1 MSDILRFDQFR
12 LDLQDEEGRRF
23 NLLDDIS
30 FTLPEGKALG
40 IVGESG
46 CGKSI
51 TSLAV
56 MRLLPQAAKVA
67 GGRVLLRGESLYDK
81 TEQEMQRIRGR
92 DVAMIFQDPMSCLNP
107 VLSIGFQIDEAL
119 RRHNPKDSDR
129 QVREK
134 TLSLLQKVG
143 IPHPEERV
151 KNYPFQFS
159 GGMRQRT
166 MIAMAIA
173 CSPGLLIADE
183 ATTALDV
190 TIQAQVLDLMIRLKA
205 DGSLMF
211 ITHNLGIVAE
221 VCDEVTVMYAGQI
234 VEAGTVPEVFL
245 HPAHPYTRGLLKA
258 LPSLSS
264 VDNVLY
270 NIPGVV
276 PSAENFGPG
285 CRFAERCEYAQPRC
299 SERKPHRCV
308 LNEEHHVACYLY
320 EEVMI

>member
-1 MSDILRFDQFR
+1 MADILRFNNFR
-12 LDLQDEEGRRF
+12 LDLQNDEGQRF

-30 FTLPEGKALG
+30 FSLPEGKALG

-56 MRLLPQAAKVA
+56 MRLLPAAAQVV
-67 GGRVLLRGESLYDK
+67 GGDVYLKGMNLMKK
-81 TEQEMQRIRGR
+81 TEQEMHEIRGKE
-92 DVAMIFQDPMSCLNP
+92 VAMIFQDPLTCLNP
-107 VLSIGFQIDEAL
+107 VLTVGFQIGEAIK
-119 RRHNPKDSDR
+119 RHNPNDSAADIKE
-129 QVREK
+129 Q
-134 TLSLLQKVG
+134 TLSLLKRVG
-143 IPHPEERV
+143 IPNPDKRI
-151 KNYPFQFS
+151 KNYPHQFS

-190 TIQAQVLDLMIRLKA
+190 TIQAQVLDLMMRLKEG
-205 DGSLMF
+205 GSFMF

-234 VEAGTVPEVFL
+234 VEAGMVEEVFL
-245 HPAHPYTRGLLKA
+245 HPAHPYTKGLLLA
-258 LPSLSS
+258 LPTLSS
-264 VDNVLY
+264 TGKKLY

-276 PSAENFGPG
+276 PSVQNFTPG
-285 CRFAERCEYAQPRC
+285 CRYAPRC
-299 SERKPHRCV
+299 DYAKPVCSEHKPVRCV
-308 LNEEHHVACYLY
+308 LNDNHHVACYLY
-320 EEVMI
+320 EEVKT

>member
-1 MSDILRFDQFR
+1 MADILRFDKFR
-12 LDLQDEEGRRF
+12 LDLQDDEGRHF

-30 FTLPEGKALG
+30 FSLPDGKALG

-56 MRLLPQAAKVA
+56 MRLLPQAAKVM
-67 GGRVLLRGESLYDK
+67 GGGVYLRGDSLLEK
-81 TEQEMQRIRGR
+81 TEAEMHDIRGK
-92 DVAMIFQDPMSCLNP
+92 DVAMIFQDPLTCLNP
-107 VLSIGFQIDEAL
+107 VLTIGFQIGEAIK
-119 RRHNPKDSDR
+119 RHNPRTSAEEIKER
-129 QVREK
+129 
-134 TLSLLQKVG
+134 TISLLKRVG
-143 IPHPEERV
+143 IPTPEKRIR
-151 KNYPFQFS
+151 NYPHQFS

-190 TIQAQVLDLMIRLKA
+190 TIQAQVLDLMIRLKEG
-205 DGSLMF
+205 GSFMF

-234 VEAGTVPEVFL
+234 VEAGTVDEVFL
-245 HPAHPYTRGLLKA
+245 HPAHPYTKGLLLA
-258 LPSLSS
+258 LPTLTSS
-264 VDNVLY
+264 GKKLY

-276 PSAENFGPG
+276 PTVQNFTPG
-285 CRFAERCEYAQPRC
+285 CRYAPRCEYAKPVC
-299 SERKPHRCV
+299 SERKPARCV
-308 LNEEHHVACYLY
+308 LNDSHHVACYLY
-320 EEVMI
+320 EEVMA

>member
-1 MSDILRFDQFR
+1 MADILRFDKFR
-12 LDLQDEEGRRF
+12 LDLQNDEGHRF

-56 MRLLPQAAKVA
+56 MRLLPPSARVA
-67 GGRVLLRGESLYDK
+67 GGNIFLKDMNLLEK
-81 TEQEMQRIRGR
+81 TETEMHQIRGKE
-92 DVAMIFQDPMSCLNP
+92 VAMVFQDPLTCLNP
-107 VLSIGFQIDEAL
+107 VLSIGFQIGEAIK
-119 RRHNPKDSDR
+119 RHHPKLSQAEINER
-129 QVREK
+129 
-134 TLSLLQKVG
+134 TLSLLNRVG
-143 IPHPEERV
+143 IPNPEKRI
-151 KNYPFQFS
+151 KNYPHQFS

-190 TIQAQVLDLMIRLKA
+190 TIQAQVLDLMMRLKEN
-205 DGSLMF
+205 GSFMF

-221 VCDEVTVMYAGQI
+221 ICDEVTVMYAGQI
-234 VEAGTVPEVFL
+234 VEAGTVEEVFL
-245 HPAHPYTRGLLKA
+245 HPAHPYTKGLLLA
-258 LPSLSS
+258 LPTISS
-264 VDNVLY
+264 TGKKLY

-276 PSAENFGPG
+276 PTVQNFTPG
-285 CRFAERCEYAQPRC
+285 CRYAPRC
-299 SERKPHRCV
+299 DYAKPACSEAKPARCV
-308 LNEEHHVACYLY
+308 LNDSHHVACYLY
-320 EEVMI
+320 EEVMA

>member
-1 MSDILRFDQFR
+1 MADILRFENFR
-12 LDLQDEEGRRF
+12 LDLQNDEGQRY

-30 FTLPEGKALG
+30 FSLPDGKALG

-56 MRLLPQAAKVA
+56 MRLLPAAARVV
-67 GGRVLLRGESLYDK
+67 GGSVYLKGEDLLKK
-81 TEQEMQRIRGR
+81 TEQEMYQIRGR
-92 DVAMIFQDPMSCLNP
+92 DVAMVFQDPVTCLNP
-107 VLSIGFQIDEAL
+107 VLTIGFQIAEAI
-119 RRHNPKDSDR
+119 RRHNPEDSDAAIKDR
-129 QVREK
+129 
-134 TLSLLQKVG
+134 TLALLNRVG
-143 IPHPEERV
+143 IPNPEKRI
-151 KNYPFQFS
+151 KNYPHQFS

-190 TIQAQVLDLMIRLKA
+190 TIQAQVLDLMMRLKEG
-205 DGSLMF
+205 GSFMF

-234 VEAGTVPEVFL
+234 VEAGAVEEVFL
-245 HPAHPYTRGLLKA
+245 HPAHPYTKGLLLA
-258 LPSLSS
+258 LPTLEFTGKK
-264 VDNVLY
+264 LY

-276 PSAENFGPG
+276 PTVQNFTTG
-285 CRFAERCEYAQPRC
+285 CRYAPRC
-299 SERKPHRCV
+299 DYAKPVCSESKPVRCV
-308 LNEEHHVACYLY
+308 LNDNHNVACYLY
-320 EEVMI
+320 EEVRV

>member
-1 MSDILRFDQFR
+1 MPDILRFDNFR
-12 LDLQDEEGRRF
+12 LDLQDDEGRRY

-56 MRLLPQAAKVA
+56 MRLLPAAARVT
-67 GGRVLLRGESLYDK
+67 GGSVSLKGMDLMSK
-81 TEQEMQRIRGR
+81 TPKEMGDIRGR
-92 DVAMIFQDPMSCLNP
+92 DVAMVFQDPMTCLNP
-107 VLSIGFQIDEAL
+107 VLTIGLQIGEAI
-119 RRHNPKDSDR
+119 RRHNPQMAEPELKAA
-129 QVREK
+129 
-134 TLSLLQKVG
+134 TLELLHKVG
-143 IPHPEERV
+143 IPNPEKRM
-151 KNYPFQFS
+151 KNYPHQFS

-173 CSPGLLIADE
+173 CSPALLIADE

-190 TIQAQVLDLMIRLKA
+190 TIQAQVLDLMVRLKEG
-205 DGSLMF
+205 GSLMF

-234 VEAGTVPEVFL
+234 VEAGTVEEVFL
-245 HPAHPYTRGLLKA
+245 HPAHPYTKGLLLA
-258 LPSLSS
+258 LPTLRSKG
-264 VDNVLY
+264 NTLY

-276 PSAENFGPG
+276 PTVRNFTPG
-285 CRFAERCEYAQPRC
+285 CRYAPRCDYKLPVC
-299 SERKPHRCV
+299 SERKPARCV
-308 LNEEHHVACYLY
+308 LNDRHHAACYLY
-320 EEVMI
+320 EEVMA

>member
-299 SERKPHRCV
+299 SERKPHRCI